1 MKEVLML
8 LLAMI
13 IGFAGGAGM
22 FALIFQRKRI
32 MYRQKYVLRVLRAWQ
47 WLFKQ
52 WERI

>member
-22 FALIFQRKRI
+22 FALILHYAMATKNLFQRR
-32 MYRQKYVLRVLRAWQ
+32 
-47 WLFKQ
+47 
-52 WERI
+52 